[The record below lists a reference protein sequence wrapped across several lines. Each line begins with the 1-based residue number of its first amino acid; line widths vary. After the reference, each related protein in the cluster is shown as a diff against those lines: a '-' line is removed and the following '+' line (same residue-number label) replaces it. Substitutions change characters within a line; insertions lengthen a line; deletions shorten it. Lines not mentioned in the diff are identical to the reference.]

1 MAKAKPHNWRKW
13 NEFRD
18 NALDE
23 GLNEGPAYENAKEI
37 KNVVKTYD
45 AYWDAVKDL
54 EKALN
59 KQGHKDYAKLLTQKY
74 KKQVTQFQQWFDML
88 VSKLQ

>member
-1 MAKAKPHNWRKW
+1 MARAKPHDWRKW
-13 NEFRD
+13 NEFRED
-18 NALDE
+18 A
-23 GLNEGPAYENAKEI
+23 LNEGPAYENANEI
-37 KNVVKTYD
+37 KNVTKTYD